1 MCTYSWFILLHIR
14 NFHNIVKQLY
24 ANNNKNNL
32 HNCTRKYKL
41 CDIYTKEQCT
51 EVKLN
56 KQELHQND

>member
-1 MCTYSWFILLHIR
+1 MCTYSWLYIR
-14 NFHNIVKQLY
+14 NLHNIVKQLY
-24 ANNNKNNL
+24 TNNNNNKNF

-56 KQELHQND
+56 KQELHQNC